1 MDQTEVCRMQGKT
14 IRTIFLAALLM
25 MILMLAFPVSANAAV
40 KLSKKK
46 ATITAGKTL
55 KLKVKG

>member
-1 MDQTEVCRMQGKT
+1 MQGKT